1 MNIGFGKHL
10 SDYTDFIG
18 SGEVCL
24 FKKKCLEQ
32 KTLTLVS

>member
-24 FKKKCLEQ
+24 FKKKMFGTKNLDFG
-32 KTLTLVS
+32 